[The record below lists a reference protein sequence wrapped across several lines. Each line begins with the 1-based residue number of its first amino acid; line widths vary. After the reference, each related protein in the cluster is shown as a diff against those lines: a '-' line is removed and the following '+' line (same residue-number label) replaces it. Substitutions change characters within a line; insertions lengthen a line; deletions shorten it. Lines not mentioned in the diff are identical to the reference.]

1 MEVRKLFAVARGSI
15 VYGYFFYPLLTLA
28 TEQLYRV
35 VEAAVDYKCRE
46 MGRYQPKEKF
56 VKKIEWLMTQS
67 VIADKDSWEAIR
79 YLRNE
84 ASHPKDQTIYS
95 PGMVI
100 SVLESISECI
110 NSLFVNM

>member
-1 MEVRKLFAVARGSI
+1 MPRNGSVPTKGEI
-15 VYGYFFYPLLTLA
+15 
-28 TEQLYRV
+28 
-35 VEAAVDYKCRE
+35 C
-46 MGRYQPKEKF
+46 
-56 VKKIEWLMTQS
+56 KKIEWLMTQS

>member
-1 MEVRKLFAVARGSI
+1 
-15 VYGYFFYPLLTLA
+15 
-28 TEQLYRV
+28 
-35 VEAAVDYKCRE
+35 
-46 MGRYQPKEKF
+46 
-56 VKKIEWLMTQS
+56 MTQS